1 MEQQIITAW
10 AQVAATVVIGLGQL
24 GMIGWGLRQ
33 LGQASND
40 RNRQLDIMESSQRE
54 QSRVQAEALRDQGQ
68 GLGQIGQALERQGEA
83 MTKAFTQQ
91 GEVLA
96 ELLRRTA

>member
-1 MEQQIITAW
+1 MEHQIITAW
-10 AQVAATVVIGLGQL
+10 AQVVAMVTVGGVQCYLIARGLWHMGK
-24 GMIGWGLRQ
+24 
-33 LGQASND
+33 ASED
-40 RNRQLDIMESSQRE
+40 RNKQLDIMEAAQRE

-68 GLGQIGQALERQGEA
+68 VLGQIGQALERQGEA

-96 ELLRRTA
+96 ELLRRSA

>member
-10 AQVAATVVIGLGQL
+10 AGAGIGIGQL
-24 GMIGWGLRQ
+24 LLIGWGLRQ
-33 LGQASND
+33 MGKASND

-68 GLGQIGQALERQGEA
+68 VLGQIGQALERQGEA

-96 ELLRRTA
+96 ELLRRSA

>member
-40 RNRQLDIMESSQRE
+40 RNRQLDIMESRPT
-54 QSRVQAEALRDQGQ
+54 RAEPGAGRSVTRPGPGVGPDRPGP
-68 GLGQIGQALERQGEA
+68 
-83 MTKAFTQQ
+83 
-91 GEVLA
+91 
-96 ELLRRTA
+96 